1 MTSFSSVGKTG
12 RGRGGGEGLFYWF
25 LNIDAVC
32 CICIMFI
39 FRTFPWRR
47 FHLLKCDIA
56 RIFPSLAIFDI
67 SQISHRPPNSRLK
80 TPSQHEQDSFDKI
93 RIVALACVYH
103 SSHTLARNGPLTSR
117 IIFLR
122 PTSRPRSTAAPH
134 FTAAASTSS
143 HNLPH
148 SLR

>member
-93 RIVALACVYH
+93 RNVALAQAYR
-103 SSHTLARNGPLTSR
+103 SSNTVTQNVFGRAGRWAAEDTLKTALTRGPKGPPSK
-117 IIFLR
+117 
-122 PTSRPRSTAAPH
+122 AP
-134 FTAAASTSS
+134 
-143 HNLPH
+143 
-148 SLR
+148 